1 MELPVINHPDY
12 VAKINDDN
20 KFPIIKVGNWIGPLL
35 VDAALKKIKTVILF
49 GYHGKLIKLAGG
61 IFHTHNHLAD
71 GRIEILVFLA
81 VKEKLPNE
89 IIVKLS
95 QLKTLEDALLL
106 LERFNKSMANKVFQ
120 NLSNTIEKRSFEY
133 VNRYVKTDMEIAAII
148 FDRKRKI
155 RWSGINGNNYISY
168 FQ

>member
-1 MELPVINHPDY
+1 MNYLGFMILG
-12 VAKINDDN
+12 
-20 KFPIIKVGNWIGPLL
+20 IIKNV
-35 VDAALKKIKTVILF
+35 KTVILF

-71 GRIEILVFLA
+71 GRIEILVYLA
-81 VKEKLPNE
+81 VKEKLPLE
-89 IIVKLS
+89 IIV
-95 QLKTLEDALLL
+95 QLTHLNTLEDALLL
-106 LERFNKSMANKVFQ
+106 LERFNKSIAEKLFQ

-155 RWSGINGNNYISY
+155 RWCGTNGDDYISY
-168 FQ
+168 FK